1 MKSYIQ
7 DFLNDKKMSKEEK
20 VSKLYN
26 YFVDGIITKK
36 TDGTLITAKLVFK
49 EEDNYI
55 LFDISKIGYTYILE
69 DVDDEIFFDYKGDWD
84 EYKTYGENC
93 FKITEEEL
101 ETLILFINVFD
112 LQTLK
117 DIQYISKKGESN
129 NE

>member
-7 DFLNDKKMSKEEK
+7 DFLNNKKMSKEEK

-26 YFVDGIITKK
+26 YFIDGVITKK

-55 LFDISKIGYTYILE
+55 LFDISKIGCIYILGN
-69 DVDDEIFFDYKGDWD
+69 VDDKTFFDYKGDWD
-84 EYKTYGENC
+84 EYKTYGEDY
-93 FKITEEEL
+93 FKMTKEEL

-112 LQTLK
+112 IQTLK
-117 DIQYISKKGESN
+117 DIQYINKQGEKSN
-129 NE
+129 E

>member
-1 MKSYIQ
+1 MKNHIQ
-7 DFLNDKKMSKEEK
+7 DFLNDEKMSKEEK

-36 TDGTLITAKLVFK
+36 IDGTLITSKLVFK

-84 EYKTYGENC
+84 EYKTYGEDY
-93 FKITEEEL
+93 FKMTKEEL

-112 LQTLK
+112 IQTLK
-117 DIQYISKKGESN
+117 DIQYINKKGESN

>member
-36 TDGTLITAKLVFK
+36 TDGTLITAKLVLK

-55 LFDISKIGYTYILE
+55 LFDISKIGCIYILGN
-69 DVDDEIFFDYKGDWD
+69 VDDKTFFDYKGDWD
-84 EYKTYGENC
+84 EYKTYSEDY
-93 FKITEEEL
+93 FRMTKEEL

-117 DIQYISKKGESN
+117 DIQYINKKGESN